1 MRKYLLILGLIAF
14 LAMVQVQPCSASD
27 EELTTISDQSF
38 ITYINDISWVP
49 GDEDRAVI
57 VGYDEEAE
65 IWEYDNGVL
74 SQLQVEG
81 VQLTDVEYQ
90 GIDWKPDGSYALIVG
105 KVFNQGGVAVKYD
118 GITFTEYSNTDLS
131 YKNYF
136 QTVRWDPTGTFALI
150 GGGFANQ
157 GLVYRF
163 NGATFEDI
171 TPDLGSYTMCRVNHQ
186 CWTPSGDYCLLVGD
200 YAGVYKYQKG
210 NISLVNQQVDNVV
223 PYDSYHGIGWRP
235 DGAYALLVGSRGKIV
250 KFDGNTF
257 TNITSNTQENLMNV
271 AWSPDSDYAL
281 LVSEDGSIFRFDGVE
296 VTPIFQEDM
305 GSNINIVSWKPDGSY
320 ALIGG
325 SGLLMSYSVPDDPG
339 EEPVIPT
346 NEPETEDP
354 TDSSTG
360 GVVVSTSIYGL
371 IGVVSV
377 TTIIVAAVV
386 GTEIG
391 KYNLYAFTSSL
402 YTKLSRKKLLHHG
415 TRNMIWKYIIANP
428 GDHYNAIRRMLKLN
442 NGTLAYHLKVLE
454 REGFIRSMRDG
465 VRKRFYPVGMRI
477 APDLRLSFMQ
487 QRIIDT
493 ITTHPGTTQ
502 KDIAIELDVSKQ
514 VVNYHINIMVGA
526 GLVRIVKE
534 GNKTMC
540 YDNRSMVTQSTGW
553 DRIQ

>member
-1 MRKYLLILGLIAF
+1 MRKVVLILGLIA
-14 LAMVQVQPCSASD
+14 LIALVQMQPCSASN

-38 ITYINDISWVP
+38 ITYVWDIAWVP
-49 GDEDRAVI
+49 GEEDVAII
-57 VGYDEEAE
+57 VGYDENAE
-65 IWEYDNGVL
+65 IWEYDSGTL
-74 SQLQVEG
+74 TKLQVEG
-81 VQLTDVEYQ
+81 VQLVDVEYQ

-105 KVFNQGGVAVKYD
+105 KVFNQGGVALKYD
-118 GITFTEYSNTDLS
+118 RDTFTEFSNTDLS

-136 QTVRWDPTGTFALI
+136 QSVRWDPTGSFALI

-163 NGATFEDI
+163 NGVSFEDI
-171 TPDLGSYTMCRVNHQ
+171 TPDLGTYTMRGVRAQ
-186 CWTPSGDYCLLVGD
+186 SWTPSGDYCLMVGD
-200 YAGVYKYQKG
+200 YAGVYKYQNG
-210 NISLVNQQVDNVV
+210 NFSLLNMQVDNVV

-235 DGAYALLVGSRGKIV
+235 DGAYALLAGSRGKIV

-257 TNITSNTQENLMNV
+257 TNISSNTQENLLNV
-271 AWSPDSDYAL
+271 AWSPDSEYAL
-281 LVSEDGSIFRFDGVE
+281 LVSEDGSIYKYDGDE

-325 SGLLMSYSVPDDPG
+325 SGLLMSYSVPEDPG
-339 EEPVIPT
+339 TGPT
-346 NEPETEDP
+346 GPTGPETEDP

-360 GVVVSTSIYGL
+360 GVVLSTSIYGL

-377 TTIIVAAVV
+377 TTIIVAVV
-386 GTEIG
+386 AGTEIG

-428 GDHYNAIRRMLKLN
+428 GYHYNAIRRMLKLN
-442 NGTLAYHLKVLE
+442 NGALAYHLKVLE

-477 APDLRLSFMQ
+477 APNLRLSFMQ
-487 QRIIDT
+487 QRIIET
-493 ITTHPGTTQ
+493 IKDHPGTTQ
-502 KDIAIELDVSKQ
+502 KDIALELDVSKQ
-514 VVNYHINIMVGA
+514 VVNYHINIMVGS
-526 GLVRIVKE
+526 GLVRLARE
-534 GNKTMC
+534 GNRTLC
-540 YDNRSMVTQSTGW
+540 YDNRPNTAQSTGW
-553 DRIQ
+553 DGVQ

>member
-1 MRKYLLILGLIAF
+1 MRKILLILGLIA
-14 LAMVQVQPCSASD
+14 LIAILQVQPCSAAD
-27 EELTTISDQSF
+27 EELATISDRDF
-38 ITYINDISWVP
+38 IFYVNDMSWYP
-49 GDEDRAVI
+49 GGEDKATIVGFDED
-57 VGYDEEAE
+57 AE
-65 IWEYDNGVL
+65 IWEYDAGTLV
-74 SQLQVEG
+74 QLQVDG
-81 VQLTDVEYQ
+81 VQLVDVEYQ

-105 KVFNQGGVAVKYD
+105 KVFNQGGVAIKYD
-118 GITFTEYSNTDLS
+118 GNTFTEFSDTDLS

-136 QTVRWDPTGTFALI
+136 QSVRWDPTGTFALI

-163 NGATFEDI
+163 DGVSFEDI
-171 TPDLGSYTMCRVNHQ
+171 TPDLGTYTMRGVEAQ
-186 CWTPSGDYCLLVGD
+186 SWTPSGDYCLLIGD
-200 YAGVYKYQKG
+200 YAGVYKYQNG
-210 NISLVNQQVDNVV
+210 EISLLNQQVDNVV
-223 PYDSYHGIGWRP
+223 PYDSYKGISWRP

-250 KFDGNTF
+250 KFDGDTF
-257 TNITSNTQENLMNV
+257 TNISSSTQENLYNV

-281 LVSEDGSIFRFDGVE
+281 LVSEDGSIFKFDGIE
-296 VTPIFQEDM
+296 ITPIFKEDLE
-305 GSNINIVSWKPDGSY
+305 SNINIVSWKPDGSY

-325 SGLLMSYSVPDDPG
+325 SGLLMSYSVPEDPG
-339 EEPVIPT
+339 TGPT
-346 NEPETEDP
+346 GPTGPETEDP
-354 TDSSTG
+354 TSG
-360 GVVVSTSIYGL
+360 GVVVTTSIYGL

-377 TTIIVAAVV
+377 TTIIVAVVV

-442 NGTLAYHLKVLE
+442 NGALAYHLKVLE

-487 QRIIDT
+487 QRIIDA
-493 ITTHPGTTQ
+493 IRDHPGTTQ
-502 KDIAIELDVSKQ
+502 KDIALELDVSKQ

-526 GLVRIVKE
+526 GLVKLVRE
-534 GNKTMC
+534 GNKTLC
-540 YDNRSMVTQSTGW
+540 YDNRSAMTQTAGW
-553 DRIQ
+553 DNVQ